1 MLPNI
6 PLNPVPENRELL
18 HSHSPF
24 PSMLCECVCAVGAE
38 GENPVQRRLLPSTRE
53 GEAYIISQEGGGQRR
68 YCIAH
73 DDEKCKCSHIGRR
86 EEGADIIFPPRPDR
100 PFEVWHGG
108 GGGGGGEK

>member
-1 MLPNI
+1 MSFCKFMLPNI

-53 GEAYIISQEGGGQRR
+53 GEAYIISQER
-68 YCIAH
+68 
-73 DDEKCKCSHIGRR
+73 
-86 EEGADIIFPPRPDR
+86 
-100 PFEVWHGG
+100 GG
-108 GGGGGGEK
+108 GGNDATVLHTTTRNVSVATSDGGRKGRI